1 LRGNDP
7 ASSPVGRIGAA
18 LDQSRGFQVIE
29 KVGHDRSV
37 NPKVLGQ
44 GKLATD
50 SALSGGGKDLVPPR
64 AAREVGHRGERG
76 LGVRPQDHAQAPTEV
91 ACQGADAAGCVAKIV
106 AKGRA
111 LIHGLIIAMKALFG
125 RPSFVTMIC
134 FTYNCPMNR
143 HEDTN
148 GRGEVTESSHPG
160 KPTVVVVGGGYGG
173 YAVARALDATS
184 NVVLVEPKDAFMH
197 NIAALRALVD
207 PSWLPRIFLPY
218 GGLLS
223 NGRVVRDRAVVV
235 DPHRVVTA
243 SGEEISADYVVLATG
258 SRYPFP
264 AKTDLV
270 DTHHAQEQVRQA
282 HQALAQAD
290 RVLLVGA
297 GPVGIELA
305 GEIRHVWPEKSI
317 VLLDV
322 ADEILGGPYKPELK
336 AELRRQLIDAGVEL
350 ILGSPL
356 RQGPPT
362 EPGEL
367 GTFTVTTEAGTDVV
381 ADIWFRCYG
390 VVPNSD
396 YLGDALLPARRADG
410 FIEVGPTL
418 QVAGQTSV
426 FAIGDISTADSKMA
440 AFAGSQAALAAENI
454 NALAQGRSDLAQY
467 KSWGVGIAVP
477 FGPNGGSGQFP
488 GEEGIASSEIIAER
502 KGREMG
508 VDTLRGRFGL
518 EVPAAP

>member
-1 LRGNDP
+1 MNQLNGTH
-7 ASSPVGRIGAA
+7 AGREMIE
-18 LDQSRGFQVIE
+18 SR
-29 KVGHDRSV
+29 
-37 NPKVLGQ
+37 
-44 GKLATD
+44 
-50 SALSGGGKDLVPPR
+50 
-64 AAREVGHRGERG
+64 
-76 LGVRPQDHAQAPTEV
+76 
-91 ACQGADAAGCVAKIV
+91 
-106 AKGRA
+106 
-111 LIHGLIIAMKALFG
+111 
-125 RPSFVTMIC
+125 
-134 FTYNCPMNR
+134 
-143 HEDTN
+143 
-148 GRGEVTESSHPG
+148 HPG

-173 YAVARALDATS
+173 VAVAKALDETS
-184 NVVLVEPKDAFMH
+184 HVVLVEPKDAFMH

-207 PSWLPRIFLPY
+207 PTWLPNIFFPY
-218 GGLLS
+218 SRLLS
-223 NGRVVRDRAVVV
+223 NGRVVRDRAVTV

-258 SRYPFP
+258 SKYPFP
-264 AKTDLV
+264 AKTDMV

-282 HQALAQAD
+282 HRALAQAD

-336 AELRRQLIDAGVEL
+336 AELRSQLIDARVEL

-356 RQGPPT
+356 HQAPPT
-362 EPGEL
+362 QPGEL
-367 GTFTVTTEAGTDVV
+367 GTFTVTTEAGTEVV

-396 YLGDALLPARRADG
+396 YLGEALLPARRADG

-418 QVAGQTSV
+418 QVTGQTNV
-426 FAIGDISTADSKMA
+426 FALGDISTADSKMA
-440 AFAGSQAALAAENI
+440 GYAGHQAVIVAKNI
-454 NALAQGRSDLAQY
+454 NALAQGRSELAHY
-467 KSWGVGIAVP
+467 KSWGVAIAVP

-488 GEEGIASSEIIAER
+488 GEDGIAGREVIAER

-508 VDTLRGRFGL
+508 IERLRERFGL
-518 EVPAAP
+518 AAPAAR